1 MYVGHFTNTFTCFMV
16 SCIRRCIA
24 CIYESLVYGNTHDIM
39 IIMCHIHLSE
49 MERMQRLAQ
58 DNARR
63 IIEETEKLKYEL
75 ECKKMKLDK
84 WSQQLNEQEVLTISE
99 RQKLEE
105 EKKRVISFSLKTL

>member
-1 MYVGHFTNTFTCFMV
+1 
-16 SCIRRCIA
+16 
-24 CIYESLVYGNTHDIM
+24 
-39 IIMCHIHLSE
+39 MCHIHLSE

-75 ECKKMKLDK
+75 ECKRMKLDK
-84 WSQQLNEQEVLTISE
+84 WSQQLTEQEALTISE

-105 EKKRVISFSLKTL
+105 EKKRVNILQSYKKTLYNTLGNHEGCHSPTHAIL

>member
-1 MYVGHFTNTFTCFMV
+1 
-16 SCIRRCIA
+16 
-24 CIYESLVYGNTHDIM
+24 M

-84 WSQQLNEQEVLTISE
+84 WSQQLNEQEALTISE

>member
-1 MYVGHFTNTFTCFMV
+1 MV
-16 SCIRRCIA
+16 SCIQRCIA

-49 MERMQRLAQ
+49 MERMQHLAQ

-84 WSQQLNEQEVLTISE
+84 WSQQLNEQEALTISE
-99 RQKLEE
+99 RQQLEE